1 MAATVT
7 IRTTDDILYALDTHP
22 EWLAAVRAKIL
33 TQEIMDLPH
42 KVAQL
47 SDTVAQ
53 LSDTVAQLVRA
64 VDVIQKDVGTLK
76 ERVGR
81 LEEGQKRLEEGQ
93 KRLEE
98 GQKQL
103 EEGQKQLGEGQKQL
117 GEGQKQLETR
127 VVSVGKRVA
136 SIDDGLRGRNLERW
150 ATHAG
155 RDWFRRY
162 LTGLYPGLRLQRKM
176 YTDTPAKGAQSLSVF
191 QQAMLPEE
199 DLDGFENPA
208 YTDCIWEFIL
218 RSGAPCGL
226 NKVWALCE
234 VSYRVDSDDIAR
246 AAARGQVLSRQL
258 AADERMIPCVLG
270 PVWKDPEAV
279 RALADQTRVLLLE
292 ATLKVDKDLELDV
305 SLDIGI
311 AALNPIHATDRFIR
325 SRLEEGRAA

>member
-7 IRTTDDILYALDTHP
+7 IRTTDDILYALDAHP

-33 TQEIMDLPH
+33 TQEILDLPH

-64 VDVIQKDVGTLK
+64 VDIIQKDIGTLK

-93 KRLEE
+93 KRLE
-98 GQKQL
+98 
-103 EEGQKQLGEGQKQL
+103 
-117 GEGQKQLETR
+117 TR
-127 VVSVGKRVA
+127 VVSVGKRVV

-176 YTDTPAKGAQSLSVF
+176 YTDIRTKGAQSLSVF

-246 AAARGQVLSRQL
+246 AAARGQILSRQL

-270 PVWKDPEAV
+270 PVWKDPEVV

>member
-1 MAATVT
+1 MAAAVT

-33 TQEIMDLPH
+33 TQEILDLPH
-42 KVAQL
+42 KVAQLSDKVAQL

-64 VDVIQKDVGTLK
+64 VDIIQKDIGTLK

-98 GQKQL
+98 GQKRL
-103 EEGQKQLGEGQKQL
+103 EI
-117 GEGQKQLETR
+117 R
-127 VVSVGKRVA
+127 VVGT
-136 SIDDGLRGRNLERW
+136 DDELRGRRLERW
-150 ATHAG
+150 AAHAG

-162 LTGLYPGLRLQRKM
+162 LTGLYPGLRMQRKM
-176 YTDTPAKGAQSLSVF
+176 YTDTSARGAQPLSVF

-199 DLDGFENPA
+199 DLDGLENPA

-234 VSYRVDSDDIAR
+234 VSYQVDSDDIAR
-246 AAARGQVLSRQL
+246 AAARGQALSRQFT
-258 AADERMIPCVLG
+258 ADERIIPCVLG
-270 PVWKDPEAV
+270 PVWKDPEVV

-292 ATLKVDKDLELDV
+292 ATLKVDKDPKSGV
-305 SLDIGI
+305 SLDTGI